1 MAGFILDHRQ
11 HAVSST
17 SANLLIAGKIIR
29 WGHRPG
35 ECLSGAQRTRGHRL
49 FVGPRSVNRNDGV
62 NQYLGQWTWFG
73 WRHVAPVWTR
83 TERTLSFVQEP
94 PSLPGCPDSG
104 SSRPDCVRG
113 TTRRTYAGSDIAT
126 NAAISTGEGAFP
138 FGSRHSK
145 HPFLYIIWL
154 SRKTRILSID
164 PAFQRSIPFP
174 KLYKRCGNRLIVIY
188 PPPSSPK
195 CAVLRPVEPD
205 FQIQLH
211 SVAIGSTPP

>member
-1 MAGFILDHRQ
+1 MHKSGPASLRRIGQPRIRVGPLQGRFELVSMAGFILDHRQ

-62 NQYLGQWTWFG
+62 NQYLGRWTWFG
-73 WRHVAPVWTR
+73 WRHVATVWTR

-113 TTRRTYAGSDIAT
+113 TTRRTYAGSD
-126 NAAISTGEGAFP
+126 SD
-138 FGSRHSK
+138 K
-145 HPFLYIIWL
+145 
-154 SRKTRILSID
+154 
-164 PAFQRSIPFP
+164 
-174 KLYKRCGNRLIVIY
+174 
-188 PPPSSPK
+188 
-195 CAVLRPVEPD
+195 
-205 FQIQLH
+205 
-211 SVAIGSTPP
+211 TPPYPRAKALSLLVVGIVNTLSSILYGLAAKPGFYQ